1 MPLVG
6 TPRGALSASSGWRAK
21 QFSIIS
27 AGLWLCA
34 LLLLAAPPQV
44 LAFGKTPVAR
54 RVSDLQFEDLG
65 PACVSTSLAG
75 GAIKGKEYEEF
86 EFNFQ
91 SWPRATQFNCA
102 SHRLCVVPPFEN
114 LDLKATFKS

>member
-75 GAIKGKEYEEF
+75 GAIASALFAATSSLTLAGKAAADVF
-86 EFNFQ
+86 LTVFA
-91 SWPRATQFNCA
+91 WTGPAMD
-102 SHRLCVVPPFEN
+102 V
-114 LDLKATFKS
+114 

>member
-44 LAFGKTPVAR
+44 LAFGTTPVAR
-54 RVSDLQFEDLG
+54 RVSDFQFEDLG
-65 PACVSTSLAG
+65 PACVSTSLARHLR
-75 GAIKGKEYEEF
+75 GKL
-86 EFNFQ
+86 
-91 SWPRATQFNCA
+91 
-102 SHRLCVVPPFEN
+102 HRPAKANDGYALSLPPEPI
-114 LDLKATFKS
+114 

>member
-1 MPLVG
+1 

-44 LAFGKTPVAR
+44 LAPFDYTAMIWAILLGFFIWG
-54 RVSDLQFEDLG
+54 DL
-65 PACVSTSLAG
+65 PSWTVVG
-75 GAIKGKEYEEF
+75 GATILI
-86 EFNFQ
+86 
-91 SWPRATQFNCA
+91 A
-102 SHRLCVVPPFEN
+102 SGLYVWWREAQQEKL
-114 LDLKATFKS
+114 AR